1 LHNLTKPV
9 IISTVSGNE
18 NTFDFANH
26 SLDNLAVDSNGELVR
41 EKVQTKSDGGHLI
54 SFITQEVDKLPN
66 PFLKNLVTDVFSTI
80 NDRAKIAQVVVIA
93 GTLLVTTPASILI
106 PAIVTLAAIVFII
119 FNIDKIAPFIR
130 NAVEKT
136 SELIKVAY
144 DVTVNAIHEVFDQ
157 IQKMGMAIA
166 DKFNDFKQMVY
177 KEVHNFFNR
186 ISRAIKD
193 AWGSREKAMQPETIH
208 VTIADLKSLASRLQQ
223 VQNKLVHVD
232 RRLDR
237 LTDLVDFE
245 EKINVI
251 WIDYKVGYSQDL
263 KRCIDYLNNAAEELE
278 LCERKIMQKALA
290 F

>member
-208 VTIADLKSLASRLQQ
+208 VNIADLKSLASRLQQ